1 MPENC
6 ENACPALT
14 RLEQQVDVI
23 RTQNGEDHKEF
34 RQQIHKIERDE
45 ARQEAKLDN
54 ITSALTDLKGDNKEI
69 INKLTPLAAKVEAL
83 DKLDDDV
90 DELKSK
96 PGKRWEKLSMEIIGA
111 LALAVVAFLLGR
123 VGL

>member
-1 MPENC
+1 MPDKCAEPC
-6 ENACPALT
+6 ADLT

>member
-1 MPENC
+1 MSETC

-23 RTQNGEDHKEF
+23 RQQNGDDHKEF

-54 ITSALTDLKGDNKEI
+54 ITSALSAPER
-69 INKLTPLAAKVEAL
+69 
-83 DKLDDDV
+83 
-90 DELKSK
+90 KS
-96 PGKRWEKLSMEIIGA
+96 GGA
-111 LALAVVAFLLGR
+111 GQTGQR
-123 VGL
+123 C

>member
-23 RTQNGEDHKEF
+23 RSQNGEDHKEF

-54 ITSALTDLKGDNKEI
+54 ITSSLVDLKTDNKEI
-69 INKLTPLAAKVEAL
+69 ISKLTPLTARVEAL

-96 PGKRWEKLSMEIIGA
+96 PGKKWEKLSFEIIGA
-111 LALAVVAFLLGR
+111 IALAVVAFLLGR

>member
-1 MPENC
+1 MPETC
-6 ENACPALT
+6 ETQCPALT

-69 INKLTPLAAKVEAL
+69 IGKLTPLAAKVEAL

-111 LALAVVAFLLGR
+111 VVLTVVAYLLGR
-123 VGL
+123 LGL

>member
-1 MPENC
+1 MSETC

-23 RTQNGEDHKEF
+23 RQQNGDDHKEF

-45 ARQEAKLDN
+45 ARLEEKLDN
-54 ITSALTDLKGDNKEI
+54 ITSALSDLKGDNKEI
-69 INKLTPLAAKVEAL
+69 ISKLTPLSAKVEAL
-83 DKLDDDV
+83 DKLDSDV

-96 PGKRWEKLSMEIIGA
+96 PGKKWEKLSLEIIGA
-111 LALAVVAFLLGR
+111 AALAIVAFLLGR
-123 VGL
+123 LGL